1 MKIRKRIVSKG
12 SNKATALSR
21 DQSSTYSVLE
31 VLKNFLIKYMPLH
44 YVDSYI
50 NVLDFKIS
58 NQIEL
63 SNILS
68 SLKIGV
74 IFHWL

>member
-1 MKIRKRIVSKG
+1 MRKRIVSKG
-12 SNKATALSR
+12 SNKAAALSR
-21 DQSSTYSVLE
+21 DQSGTYSVLE
-31 VLKNFLIKYMPLH
+31 LLKNFLIKYMPLP
-44 YVDSYI
+44 YVDFYI

-58 NQIEL
+58 SQIEL
-63 SNILS
+63 SKILS